1 MTDRTDRMAR
11 VNDLLRDTVAE
22 VVAGELKDPRLDVPL
37 LSVTEVRASR
47 DLRRARALVSLMP
60 EPNAP
65 AEAQAVALQNA
76 LAALRSAEPFVHRTL
91 RKKLHL
97 KRIPLIEFE
106 RDDRIALSAEV
117 NARLRALA
125 ADNVADN
132 AVDQVADQQE
142 AST

>member
-1 MTDRTDRMAR
+1 MTDHSDRMAR

-47 DLRRARALVSLMP
+47 DLRRARALVSVMP
-60 EPNAP
+60 AP
-65 AEAQAVALQNA
+65 TESAEAQAAALQDA
-76 LAALRSAEPFVHRTL
+76 LAALRSAEPFVHRML
-91 RKKLHL
+91 RRKLHM
-97 KRIPLIEFE
+97 KRIPLIEFQ

-117 NARLRALA
+117 NARLRDLA
-125 ADNVADN
+125 GEEV
-132 AVDQVADQQE
+132 VDEQA

>member
-1 MTDRTDRMAR
+1 MTDHSDRMAR

-47 DLRRARALVSLMP
+47 DLRRARALVSVMP
-60 EPNAP
+60 AP
-65 AEAQAVALQNA
+65 TESAEAQAAALQDA
-76 LAALRSAEPFVHRTL
+76 LAALRSAEPFVHRML
-91 RKKLHL
+91 RRKLHM
-97 KRIPLIEFE
+97 KRIPLIEFQ

-117 NARLRALA
+117 NARLRDLA
-125 ADNVADN
+125 GEE
-132 AVDQVADQQE
+132 AVDEQA

>member
-11 VNDLLRDTVAE
+11 VNDLLRDTLAE

-47 DLRRARALVSLMP
+47 DLRHARALVSVMP

-65 AEAQAVALQNA
+65 AEAQAAALQNA

-125 ADNVADN
+125 AES
-132 AVDQVADQQE
+132 AVEQAADQQE

>member
-11 VNDLLRDTVAE
+11 VNDLLRDTLAE

-47 DLRRARALVSLMP
+47 DLRHARALVSVMP

-65 AEAQAVALQNA
+65 AEAQAAALQNA

-91 RKKLHL
+91 RRKLHM

-125 ADNVADN
+125 AESPVEQA
-132 AVDQVADQQE
+132 ADQQE

>member
-11 VNDLLRDTVAE
+11 VNDLLRDTLAE

-47 DLRRARALVSLMP
+47 DLRHARALVSVMP

-65 AEAQAVALQNA
+65 AEAQAAALQNA
-76 LAALRSAEPFVHRTL
+76 LTALRSAEPFVHRTL
-91 RKKLHL
+91 RKKLHM

-125 ADNVADN
+125 ADG
-132 AVDQVADQQE
+132 AVDQAADQQE

>member
-11 VNDLLRDTVAE
+11 VNDLLRDTLAE

-47 DLRRARALVSLMP
+47 DLRHARALVSVMP

-65 AEAQAVALQNA
+65 AEAQAAALQNA

-91 RKKLHL
+91 RRKLHL

-125 ADNVADN
+125 ADG
-132 AVDQVADQQE
+132 AVDQAADQQE

>member
-11 VNDLLRDTVAE
+11 VNDLLRDTLAE

-47 DLRRARALVSLMP
+47 DLRHARALVSVMP

-65 AEAQAVALQNA
+65 AEAQAAALQNA

-125 ADNVADN
+125 AESSVEQA
-132 AVDQVADQQE
+132 ADQQE

>member
-1 MTDRTDRMAR
+1 MTERSDRMAR

-47 DLRRARALVSLMP
+47 DLRRARALVSVMP
-60 EPNAP
+60 AP
-65 AEAQAVALQNA
+65 TESAEAQAAALQDA
-76 LAALRSAEPFVHRTL
+76 LAALRSAQPFVHRML
-91 RKKLHL
+91 RKKLHM
-97 KRIPLIEFE
+97 KRIPLIEFQ

-117 NARLRALA
+117 NARLRDLA
-125 ADNVADN
+125 DAET
-132 AVDQVADQQE
+132 VDEQA

>member
-1 MTDRTDRMAR
+1 MTERSDRMAR

-47 DLRRARALVSLMP
+47 DLRRARALVSVMP
-60 EPNAP
+60 AP
-65 AEAQAVALQNA
+65 TDSAEAQAAALQDA
-76 LAALRSAEPFVHRTL
+76 LTALRSAEPFVHRML
-91 RKKLHL
+91 RKKLHM
-97 KRIPLIEFE
+97 KRIPLIEFQ

-117 NARLRALA
+117 NARLRDLA
-125 ADNVADN
+125 GAE
-132 AVDQVADQQE
+132 AVDEQA